1 MNNVPLKLVP
11 CKCKKTFKDILVLGV
26 LDKAVEKTDII
37 RRLNDKGTMHILTII
52 WQSLNPEELG
62 KAMQVSQTWNAAILS
77 DRDAIDR

>member
-1 MNNVPLKLVP
+1 MYLKPRIFTLSL
-11 CKCKKTFKDILVLGV
+11 FLGV

-62 KAMQVSQTWNAAILS
+62 KAIQVSQTWNVAILS

>member
-1 MNNVPLKLVP
+1 MVPKW
-11 CKCKKTFKDILVLGV
+11 KNKNFKDIFVLGV

-62 KAMQVSQTWNAAILS
+62 KSMQVSQTWNVAILS
-77 DRDAIDR
+77 DQDAIDR